1 MSETSPPG
9 AGSRRARYILIGSLA
24 LNLLFVGAF
33 VGMGFKPHGPGGPH
47 HAAREHFGLMGLTR
61 VLPEERR
68 KEVLEQLKKEYEER
82 RPAMEDLHAA
92 RHEAADRL
100 AAEPFDRA
108 SLEEALANVASREQ
122 ALRSATVETF
132 LAQAERLS
140 AEERKLLSE
149 RWRKRADWM
158 ARHRGKES
166 EGKK

>member
-9 AGSRRARYILIGSLA
+9 TGSRRMKYVLIGSLA
-24 LNLLFVGAF
+24 LNLLFVGAV
-33 VGMGFKPHGPGGPH
+33 VGMGFKKHGHGPH

-61 VLPEERR
+61 VLPDERR
-68 KEVLEQLKKEYEER
+68 KEVLEQLKKEYDER
-82 RPAMEDLHAA
+82 RPAMEDLRTA

-100 AAEPFDRA
+100 AADPFDRA
-108 SLEEALANVASREQ
+108 SLEAALENVAGREQ

-132 LAQAERLS
+132 LVQAERLS

-158 ARHRGKES
+158 ARHRGKDGE
-166 EGKK
+166 ERN